1 MRYTRIM
8 SEETKITRRLFLSST
23 VPAATILAG
32 CASTGGEGTESATD
46 AATDTATKTATD
58 TDTAT
63 NTATDT
69 ETQTE
74 EPTTVENFS
83 YPAGA
88 SQDGIVPA
96 ELHSTHR
103 SSITDGGSA
112 TVSTDRAT
120 DYGNSTES
128 IDATTRYGSNGLLF
142 IKENGD
148 LTESLWSS
156 ASDDTGY
163 VEMDTGFDQRYR
175 IDNQAPRPERVLRLR
190 LVKHL
195 LAGGQWSE
203 AQEVGENAAGE
214 PVVIYDSVGIA
225 SEQDLQ
231 RVRPADN
238 ISGFE
243 ASISVTESG
252 VISQY
257 SYDIEADINDSP
269 HDQQETTT
277 VGMIG
282 ETTVENPSWTA
293 TAQEKGVQFNVSA
306 TDNKKAVM
314 LELVNGEVPSGSRV
328 QLSSNRFKMV
338 DLGQSL
344 SVGDTLYLSFS
355 ENTDLLLGFNEI
367 PSGATELGDFAFV
380 SVQDGQ
386 FSLLEGDLRL

>member
-1 MRYTRIM
+1 M
-8 SEETKITRRLFLSST
+8 SEETKKTRRLFLSST
-23 VPAATILAG
+23 VGVATILAG
-32 CASTGGEGTESATD
+32 CASTGGEETQSATD
-46 AATDTATKTATD
+46 AATGTATD
-58 TDTAT
+58 TATETAT
-63 NTATDT
+63 NTATDTATET

-88 SQDGIVPA
+88 SQDGIAPT

-128 IDATTRYGSNGLLF
+128 IEATTRYGSNGLLF
-142 IKENGD
+142 VEDNGD
-148 LTESLWSS
+148 LTESLWSAS
-156 ASDDTGY
+156 SDDTGY

-203 AQEVGENAAGE
+203 AREIGENAAGE
-214 PVVIYDSVGIA
+214 PVVMYDSVGIA

-231 RVRPADN
+231 RVRPAET

-257 SYDIEADINDSP
+257 SYDIEAEVNDSP

-282 ETTVENPSWTA
+282 ETTVEKPSWTA
-293 TAQEKGVQFNVSA
+293 TAQENGVQFNVSPA
-306 TDNKKAVM
+306 DDKKAVM
-314 LELVNGEVPSGSRV
+314 LELVNGEVPSESRV
-328 QLSSNRFKMV
+328 QLSSNRFNIV
-338 DLGQSL
+338 ELGQSL

-355 ENTDLLLGFNEI
+355 ESSELLLGFNET

-380 SVQDGQ
+380 SIRDGQ
-386 FSLLEGDLRL
+386 FPLLEGDLRL